1 MLHMPDC
8 QNCLLLFM
16 WRTWLVS
23 CFSFVNL
30 NGMKARAR
38 NFILQL
44 DKFPFYQI
52 LAKRLVNESFRV
64 FVSLRCKYITCQLN
78 FGLAD
83 WLKMIDYKTEGWPH
97 CKNLRSNVDHVD
109 DDDKN
114 SCDFR
119 GLEFYSPAFI
129 SVIPIMFT

>member
-1 MLHMPDC
+1 MPDC
-8 QNCLLLFM
+8 QNCPLLFM

-38 NFILQL
+38 NLILQS

-52 LAKRLVNESFRV
+52 LAKRLMNESFRV
-64 FVSLRCKYITCQLN
+64 FVSLCYKYITCKLD
-78 FGLAD
+78 FGLAN
-83 WLKMIDYKTEGWPH
+83 WWKMIYYKTEGWLH
-97 CKNLRSNVDHVD
+97 CKNLPSNVDHVD
-109 DDDKN
+109 DDEKN

-119 GLEFYSPAFI
+119 GLGFYSLAFI
-129 SVIPIMFT
+129 SVIPVMFT